1 MLDLRHKLDY
11 FHMAGWEE
19 EWVEV
24 ACEIVSEEFDQ
35 GYAGICLESDDEEI
49 TLVCNC
55 FFISIISD

>member
-19 EWVEV
+19 EWVE
-24 ACEIVSEEFDQ
+24 AAHEIFSEEFDR
-35 GYAGICLESDDEEI
+35 GYAGICLESDDKEI
-49 TLVCNC
+49 TSVRNC